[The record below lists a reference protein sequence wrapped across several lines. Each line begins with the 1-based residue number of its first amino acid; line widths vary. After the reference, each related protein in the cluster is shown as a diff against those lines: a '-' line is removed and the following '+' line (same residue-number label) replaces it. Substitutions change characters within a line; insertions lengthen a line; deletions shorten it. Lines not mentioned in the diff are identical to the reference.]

1 MQFGMWI
8 VRWFI
13 VVNTQ
18 SKAYAKAQGL
28 PTSWSQEDQ
37 GYIARWYSYYCA
49 EAYFRSKRIGQYI
62 RIVLL
67 AIFILLNLFI
77 LHATVTYGTKW
88 YCRFYEIL
96 KDKSQQASNIYLVVG
111 ITTTMC
117 NFFYLTATVVV
128 HTVYSIPP
136 INIAECTAISQWGC
150 SPSHDSSLYK
160 DELTSFIT
168 KILVIFIAITIDLL
182 VAIKAIMK
190 TALLTTKWWCSSKCY
205 RFVQIILL
213 WNTFVFIQILVGL
226 TCLPACILLLI
237 TPLQTISVLCTAVG
251 IIAGLAV
258 SVVCLLQFGRK
269 CQVRNCQ
276 FGRACGHF
284 SRYLIFVALVTTVVI
299 LYLLLL
305 PQGVSLSSPRG
316 IIFSLI
322 PPIALSMTSWVV
334 KRKFLSKDST
344 KRKPEKQLSISS
356 VSTEEEDLEDSDT
369 EQDTSVDDLV

>member
-1 MQFGMWI
+1 
-8 VRWFI
+8 
-13 VVNTQ
+13 
-18 SKAYAKAQGL
+18 
-28 PTSWSQEDQ
+28 
-37 GYIARWYSYYCA
+37 
-49 EAYFRSKRIGQYI
+49 
-62 RIVLL
+62 
-67 AIFILLNLFI
+67 
-77 LHATVTYGTKW
+77 
-88 YCRFYEIL
+88 
-96 KDKSQQASNIYLVVG
+96 
-111 ITTTMC
+111 MC

-168 KILVIFIAITIDLL
+168 KILVIFTAIIVHLL
-182 VAIKAIMK
+182 VAIKVQVK
-190 TALLTTKWWCSSKCY
+190 TALLTTKWRHSS

-237 TPLQTISVLCTAVG
+237 TPLQTISILCAAVG
-251 IIAGLAV
+251 TIAGLAV

-269 CQVRNCQ
+269 CHVRNCL

-284 SRYLIFVALVTTVVI
+284 SRYLIFVALVTAVVF

-305 PQGVSLSSPRG
+305 PNGVSLSSPRG

-344 KRKPEKQLSISS
+344 KRKPKKQLSISS
-356 VSTEEEDLEDSDT
+356 VSTEEEDLQDSDT
-369 EQDTSVDDLV
+369 EQDTRLDDLV